1 MTTRIASAPPIDAFA
16 SELGN
21 RSSRRAWPDRG
32 RREDGAVKVERQPE
46 RHRVAGRA
54 GTKSGR
60 DAVSSRDG
68 ERELELELTRR
79 PAVSASSSAVGIGAR
94 DSSSRLASA
103 SRTVCDLA
111 P

>member
-54 GTKSGR
+54 
-60 DAVSSRDG
+60 AVSSRDG